1 MNIKPLLDK
10 VVVKEIKEKEKETAC
25 GILLPSSAQEKP
37 CYAEVVAVGNGGIV
51 DGNKVEMLVKKG
63 DKVLFSKFA
72 GNDFKLENETY
83 IILKQDD
90 ILAIVE

>member
-10 VVVKEIKEKEKETAC
+10 VVVKEIKEKERETSC

-37 CYAEVVAVGNGGIV
+37 CYAEVVAVGSGGIV
-51 DGNKVEMLVKKG
+51 DGNKIEMLVKKG

-72 GNDFKLENETY
+72 GSEFKLENETY